1 MRYEIKYVFP
11 QYAYNDLIVQ
21 IMSRPLLFREI
32 YYERQVNNVYFDTP
46 ELCDFRESA
55 NGIPNR
61 SKTRVRWYGE
71 LKNINSPKLEYKY
84 KRGSVNGKIVN
95 DYPDFSIID
104 IKKLT
109 ADNRYPTLVNTYKR
123 RYFATPDGM
132 LRVTVDRDLRYYGT
146 TQAMINSEFGAKSQ
160 NVVLEIKFEREDM
173 LESSERIQGF
183 GWTVYKNSKYVNGIN
198 TVLYGMPPE

>member
-11 QYAYNDLIVQ
+11 QYAYNDLIIQ

-71 LKNINSPKLEYKY
+71 LKNINSPKLECKY
-84 KRGSVNGKIVN
+84 KRGSVNGKIVK
-95 DYPDFSIID
+95 DYPDFAIID

-109 ADNRYPTLVNTYKR
+109 ADNRCPTLVNTYKR